1 MNSFIKGQTEQ
12 KHSSP
17 SSSQKE
23 KAQGHVVGQVEAIVH
38 LSTSLHVQKATELQ
52 HLQVPRASHHHG
64 KRQQDHTQAGFEVI
78 GPCLVTQKH
87 YLVLQLSSLPKIS
100 ELGRLQMFVIFKL
113 NLKKKKNTMEQSNI
127 YNPPPTEN

>member
-113 NLKKKKNTMEQSNI
+113 NLKKKEHYGAI
-127 YNPPPTEN
+127 